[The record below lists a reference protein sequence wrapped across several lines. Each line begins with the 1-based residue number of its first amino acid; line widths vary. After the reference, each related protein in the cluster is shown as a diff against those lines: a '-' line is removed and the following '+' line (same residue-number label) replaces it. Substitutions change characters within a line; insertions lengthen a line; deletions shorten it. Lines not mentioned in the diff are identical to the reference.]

1 MSTRDPEGCTPW
13 TEVAEE
19 MTRRT
24 GEAMTARDAGAA
36 AAEARRK
43 LRQLLAA
50 DPLIRERVAELGGEL
65 PQETSDEP
73 RREAGGDD

>member
-1 MSTRDPEGCTPW
+1 MTARDPGGCKPW
-13 TEVAEE
+13 AEVAEE

-24 GEAMTARDAGAA
+24 GEAMTAKDAGAT
-36 AAEARRK
+36 AAEAKRK
-43 LRQLLAA
+43 LRELLAA

-73 RREAGGDD
+73 RQEAGGDD